1 MLSLVDTKFFDQANV
16 DPTGFIGRMIE
27 FQRAGIAAASEIAEN
42 TSRGLLQLASVRDPQ
57 EFFTAQQTIL
67 QEIAQQNF
75 AVLTR
80 LGQITTVEEGETPAA
95 GRKASPKKTA

>member
-16 DPTGFIGRMIE
+16 DPTGFFGRLID

-57 EFFTAQQTIL
+57 EFFAAQQTIL

-80 LGQITTVEEGETPAA
+80 LGQTTVEEGETPAA
-95 GRKASPKKTA
+95 ARKAAPKKTA